1 MIHED
6 DINWKFTHYLNLR
19 NQHHTV
25 NRDNELGIQCETL
38 TNKTNGG
45 YGIGKSK
52 SFYFIDNDEREFLT
66 VKEMVDAYN
75 EKFQFSEENPE
86 HEVSYIKVIK
96 KRNNS
101 NQ

>member
-1 MIHED
+1 MCIRD
-6 DINWKFTHYLNLR
+6 S
-19 NQHHTV
+19 HTV
-25 NRDNELGIQCETL
+25 VRDNELGIQCETL
-38 TNKTNGG
+38 TNKTDGG

-101 NQ
+101 KQ